1 MRFGSNAVSSESAE
15 TAADFSR
22 LMQEHR
28 SDLEAIMRDRGL
40 GDLIDELFAA
50 VASGNGVEERN
61 LARGEEL
68 A

>member
-1 MRFGSNAVSSESAE
+1 
-15 TAADFSR
+15 
-22 LMQEHR
+22 MQEHR